1 MTTTTLVPVAP
12 RRPWK
17 ATQAELIPIFGALVV
32 AAIADYAVVT
42 LTPMKGKIAYVLLF
56 FIFGAGFQ
64 MALKYRAYG
73 RRAAIDSLAG
83 SVAIAGAV
91 MAFAP
96 VISILTTAIIKGH
109 KGLSFG
115 FFTHDMSVT
124 NYQSPLNQGGVFQ
137 AIVGTLYLILLAT
150 MISLPLSLLTALY
163 LTEIKG
169 KAAGFIQFLIQA
181 MSGIPSVVAG
191 IFIYSAFLLT
201 TSLRGSTIMGA
212 LALAILMIPTVT
224 RTAQEVLLLV
234 PQDLREAGL
243 ALGATQ
249 WKTVATI
256 VVPAARNGL
265 ITAVILGIARIAG
278 ETAPLLFTIGVASKA
293 NWNPFFGGQSSL
305 PIYIWGGLGD
315 GSQTGIDRAWAAI
328 LVLLIIVL
336 TLFVVARIFGTRK
349 VKTK

>member
-1 MTTTTLVPVAP
+1 MTTIQAPVAP
-12 RRPWK
+12 RKPWK
-17 ATQAELIPIFGALVV
+17 ATRLELIPIFGALVL
-32 AAIADYAVVT
+32 AAIADYAVVAF
-42 LTPMKGKIAYVLLF
+42 TPMKGKIAYVLLF

-83 SVAIAGAV
+83 SVAISGAV
-91 MAFAP
+91 LAFAP
-96 VISILTTAIIKGH
+96 VVSILATAIIKGH

-224 RTAQEVLLLV
+224 RTSQEVLLLV
-234 PQDLREAGL
+234 PQDLREAGQ

-249 WKTVATI
+249 WTTVATI

-293 NWNPFFGGQSSL
+293 NWNPFFGGQASL

-336 TLFVVARIFGTRK
+336 TLFVIARIFGTRK

>member
-1 MTTTTLVPVAP
+1 MTTMTQLAP
-12 RRPWK
+12 RKPWK
-17 ATQAELIPIFGALVV
+17 ASRADLIPVIGALILAVV
-32 AAIADYAVVT
+32 ASFAVVAF
-42 LTPMKGKIAYVLLF
+42 TPMKGKIAYALLF

-64 MALKYRAYG
+64 MALKYRDYG

-83 SVAIAGAV
+83 SVAISGAV
-91 MAFAP
+91 LAFTP
-96 VISILTTAIIKGH
+96 VLSLLLTAIVKGF

-115 FFTHDMSVT
+115 FFVHDMSVA
-124 NYQSPLNQGGVFQ
+124 NYQSPLNQGGVFP
-137 AIVGTLYLILLAT
+137 AIVGTLYLIILAT
-150 MISLPLSLLTALY
+150 AMSLPLAILTALY

-169 KAAGFIQFLIQA
+169 KAAGFIQFLVQA
-181 MSGIPSVVAG
+181 MSGIPSIVAG
-191 IFIYSAFLLT
+191 VFIYSALLLT

-234 PQDLREAGL
+234 PQDLREAGQ

-278 ETAPLLFTIGVASKA
+278 ETAPLLFTIGVSNRV
-293 NWNPFFGGQSSL
+293 NWNPFVGGQASL

-315 GSQTGIDRAWAAI
+315 GSQTGIDRAWSAI

-336 TLFVVARIFGTRK
+336 TLFVIARVFGTRK